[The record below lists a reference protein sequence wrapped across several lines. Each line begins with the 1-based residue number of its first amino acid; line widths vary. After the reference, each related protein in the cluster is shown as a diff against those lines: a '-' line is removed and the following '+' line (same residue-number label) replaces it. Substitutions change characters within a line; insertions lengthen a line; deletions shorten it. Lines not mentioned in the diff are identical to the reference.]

1 MRIKLKLASQLKE
14 GFRNIPVVIGWTT
27 IITLIVLITEYVK
40 QPTPGGTATYFGL
53 LEMVIILGASLVF
66 GIFLIDPQK
75 ILYCVIGTI
84 CLSIVISVVY
94 SSLYDLSLGIGEQYS
109 EAVPGWEWEWV
120 TWFAFLR
127 VFRIMFPTGI
137 ILVFI
142 GGMIGG
148 IMNDL
153 MWPHRG

>member
-1 MRIKLKLASQLKE
+1 MRLQLVNQMKE
-14 GFRNIPVVIGWTT
+14 KSRNILVLIGWTT
-27 IITLIVLITEYVK
+27 IVTIMTIITEYVK
-40 QPTPGGTATYFGL
+40 QPPPGGTATYFGL
-53 LEMVIILGASLVF
+53 LDMVIILGASSVF
-66 GIFLIDPQK
+66 GIFLIDPKK
-75 ILYCVIGTI
+75 IVYFVIGTI

-94 SSLYDLSLGIGEQYS
+94 SSLYDLSIGIGEQYS
-109 EAVPGWEWEWV
+109 EAIPGWEWEWV

-137 ILVFI
+137 ILVFM

-148 IMNDL
+148 IMNDF